1 MLNSFVRNIT
11 RIKDSDKNEK
21 DIDRKQRYLY
31 LICDSINQT
40 KLLIKWWLLTLLF
53 KKIHLRRLDAQQVT
67 IRATVRFYICFGYKL
82 SYGYYL
88 LLLFSKE
95 KIQMF

>member
-40 KLLIKWWLLTLLF
+40 KLLIKWWLLALL
-53 KKIHLRRLDAQQVT
+53 
-67 IRATVRFYICFGYKL
+67 
-82 SYGYYL
+82 
-88 LLLFSKE
+88 
-95 KIQMF
+95 